1 VKNRKCQLLNKK
13 QSGKK
18 LASLAGKALV
28 KSKDKTKKSLAAS
41 VLTQAKP
48 RCLVISSHYN
58 RKTK

>member
-1 VKNRKCQLLNKK
+1 MKKKKGKLFNLK
-13 QSGKK
+13 QSGKRM
-18 LASLAGKALV
+18 ASLAGKTLV

-48 RCLVISSHYN
+48 RLVTSFRYN